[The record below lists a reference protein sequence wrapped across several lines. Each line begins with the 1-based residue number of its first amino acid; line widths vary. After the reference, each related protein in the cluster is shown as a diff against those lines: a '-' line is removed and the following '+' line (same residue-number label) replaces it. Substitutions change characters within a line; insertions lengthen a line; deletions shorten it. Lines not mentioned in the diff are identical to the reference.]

1 MQGYVKRMILEERE
15 LRRRIARLARF
26 IHEEAHDIDGEELLL
41 LGEQL
46 NHMVC
51 YDKILLKRIDMHTYK
66 L

>member
-1 MQGYVKRMILEERE
+1 MQGYVKRLMIEERE
-15 LRRRIARLARF
+15 LRRKITRLARF
-26 IHEEAHDIDGEELLL
+26 LHEEARDIDGEELLL

-51 YDKILLKRIDMHTYK
+51 YDKILLKRIDIHTYK